1 MARFDVYEVS
11 GVAGYVVDVQADLLD
26 ALNTRITVPLMPIDD
41 APPPARRLNPVFD
54 IGGAQHVL
62 VTQYM
67 AAVPRAALKT
77 CVGDLRDEAA
87 QITDAVDFLMQG
99 F

>member
-1 MARFDVYEVS
+1 MARFDVYEVN
-11 GVAGYVVDVQADLLD
+11 GLEGYVVDVQSDLFD
-26 ALNTRITVPLMPIDD
+26 VLNTRLTIPLLPLDT

-54 IGGAQHVL
+54 IAGKPHVL

-67 AAVPRAALKT
+67 AAMPCAALRH
-77 CVGDLRDEAA
+77 CIAGLGDDAA
-87 QITDAVDFLMQG
+87 AITDAVDFVMQG